1 MSFFFS
7 VLCVFHLW
15 KKAEHRKTKTPF
27 LSLSLTST
35 TGSVGVHHD
44 AHGPSDRRG
53 VRCKGIGQLRRLE
66 GPQTCGLVP
75 PDGVVVGVDLS
86 EAAHHVEL
94 VGGSPVILVLV
105 MGGAGGGGGAVVG
118 AGLVGWLV
126 GLVVVVGVLKKERG
140 EVS

>member
-1 MSFFFS
+1 M
-7 VLCVFHLW
+7 LW
-15 KKAEHRKTKTPF
+15 YH
-27 LSLSLTST
+27 
-35 TGSVGVHHD
+35 
-44 AHGPSDRRG
+44 
-53 VRCKGIGQLRRLE
+53 
-66 GPQTCGLVP
+66 
-75 PDGVVVGVDLS
+75 PDSVVVGVDLA

-126 GLVVVVGVLKKERG
+126 GLVVEVGVLKKERG